1 MSPLQKHAKL
11 IRFSRPA
18 CRPSLL
24 LSAQGRGRRSGSFWE
39 PLPRSPVP
47 LEWYNSDIIASSHS
61 CRMSFLHLCPQWLL
75 KDGRRE
81 KNSPIRD
88 GFLNCKDFSSFS
100 PAMTSEQ
107 GFHDGSTPRPTSQTP
122 SSSTDGLLQLQPL
135 FSSLAYFRVQIHA
148 RPRQTRSSIE
158 FPEIHRSTSMKSK
171 PRHRTRGP
179 AFVICLS
186 KVSK

>member
-39 PLPRSPVP
+39 PLPRSSVP

-61 CRMSFLHLCPQWLL
+61 CRMISLRLCPQWLL
-75 KDGRRE
+75 KDGRR

-88 GFLNCKDFSSFS
+88 GFLNCKDFSSFN
-100 PAMTSEQ
+100 PTMTSEQ
-107 GFHDGSTPRPTSQTP
+107 GFHDGSTSPPLPKPPAAQQMASFNCNLYFPRWHISECRFTQ
-122 SSSTDGLLQLQPL
+122 G
-135 FSSLAYFRVQIHA
+135 RGKHA
-148 RPRQTRSSIE
+148 Q
-158 FPEIHRSTSMKSK
+158 
-171 PRHRTRGP
+171 
-179 AFVICLS
+179 A
-186 KVSK
+186 